1 MLDGNAFEPRWR
13 WWARVVAAAF
23 IVTSLHAGI
32 VAYAYLMPP
41 EEEVVEEAEGAF
53 MLEVAPVEVAAS
65 QSSAVQGPPG
75 ETTQTAV
82 AEKKPTEDVPEVM
95 PPKEEPLPVAADPEL
110 AVPIHK
116 PVEEVKEEKEEKEEI
131 EKPVEKQEVKEE
143 KKEEEPETESAKAQD
158 ASVAGGAPP
167 SVATEES
174 DKPAARRQGTTDRTS
189 DPVLSWSKLMNRHL
203 GQHRNYPN
211 EARNAGQQGA
221 VQVAFKI
228 DRKGKVLSARL
239 VKASSSKYLDA
250 EAVALFYRASPLPE
264 PPDEVRGETL
274 EYVMAINFNLK

>member
-1 MLDGNAFEPRWR
+1 
-13 WWARVVAAAF
+13 VAASAC

-32 VAYAYLMPP
+32 AAYAYLMPR

-65 QSSAVQGPPG
+65 QPSNVQGPSG
-75 ETTQTAV
+75 ETAQTAV
-82 AEKKPTEDVPEVM
+82 AEKKPTEDVPEVT

-116 PVEEVKEEKEEKEEI
+116 PVEEVKEEKEEI

-143 KKEEEPETESAKAQD
+143 KEEEPETETAEARE

-167 SVATEES
+167 SVAAQES
-174 DKPAARRQGTTDRTS
+174 DKPAARRQGTTDRMS

-211 EARNAGQQGA
+211 EARNAGHQGA
-221 VQVAFKI
+221 VQVAFRI
-228 DRKGKVLSARL
+228 DRKGNVLSARL
-239 VKASSSKYLDA
+239 VKASSSKHLDA